1 MPPPDRPHPP
11 TTPHR
16 ARLLKPQL
24 RVAHVSE
31 IDLDHLEALGIAGF
45 VFDLDDTLVHAM
57 EPQADPGIHA
67 WVQAVRERFAVWV
80 VSNNGS
86 LTRVARAAA
95 HLGLPYRARAL
106 KPSRRSFRAVL
117 AEMGLPPE
125 RCAIVGDQL
134 FTDVLGGNRLG
145 AYTILV
151 DPLSEER
158 RWHRRWMR
166 SLETYMLRRGGGT
179 PYHRPTGVEPRRE
192 PDQA

>member
-1 MPPPDRPHPP
+1 MSLPDHPRAP
-11 TTPHR
+11 STPAR

-31 IDLDHLEALGIAGF
+31 IDLDHLASLGIAGL

-57 EPQADPGIHA
+57 EPEADPGIHA

-86 LTRVARAAA
+86 EARVARAAE
-95 HLGLPYRARAL
+95 HLGLPYRARAR

-117 AEMGLPPE
+117 AEMGLAPE

-166 SLETYMLRRGGGT
+166 SLETYMLHRGGGT
-179 PYHRPTGVEPRRE
+179 PYHRATATSPE

>member
-1 MPPPDRPHPP
+1 
-11 TTPHR
+11 
-16 ARLLKPQL
+16 
-24 RVAHVSE
+24 VAHVSD
-31 IDLDHLEALGIAGF
+31 IDLDHLAALGISGF

-57 EPQADPGIHA
+57 EPEADPGIHA

-86 LTRVARAAA
+86 VPRVARAAD

-134 FTDVLGGNRLG
+134 FTDVLGGNRIG

-166 SLETYMLRRGGGT
+166 SLETYMLHRGGGT
-179 PYHRPTGVEPRRE
+179 PYHRPVIAEPRRE
-192 PDQA
+192 PEQA